1 MSKRRI
7 DKPDPVSMVLGPTAP
22 GPFALLGLPTEDLTI
37 QRVLGALHVR
47 LEQVNASPHAATP
60 AAEDVRLALHAAAA
74 QLCDPA
80 VRRLLLGTW
89 SAASLE
95 TVVDEP
101 LVDVAMAIERDLH
114 IAVGLSGGWN
124 AAAMQRLALACESRG
139 VGLDELGRVLAT
151 IGSKRP
157 LEARGRG
164 QGRGRAASD
173 IEPSRTVASNPIPR
187 ELLLLL
193 AGGVSVVVLLVVGIV
208 MITGPKRGAAT
219 AREVV
224 EVLEGGVREA
234 PPLVMEERKQ
244 VPAAAPAPELSIG
257 GARSIERELIAMSEA
272 VAQTAG
278 EPAEIRE
285 RFESAYTAF
294 TADWH
299 LLRRDEVTAILSA
312 MIDLAFAGSQRQ
324 RESELVPILVEPL
337 RGVPR
342 DRREVRSLV
351 AAGATI
357 ARLLQERDLPRVM
370 RQQLEAAL
378 RSNDATTGLGPVLR
392 FEAATEQIVLPLAS
406 ALAAGP
412 SWQSTGAW
420 KGYLDARDAA
430 LGDRVRAKDAATLA
444 ALQGLMRR
452 KDDAPDAGGED
463 AVALVAG
470 ALTWTKSPE
479 LRSAV
484 LGWIDDAAVPT
495 ARLAAVMRAM
505 VKSSVRGVDSTMT
518 LAATATAEQRQ
529 ELRPLV
535 EAALRDDARGPGVES
550 VQAWATAADG
560 LLAQK
565 ATRPEQMVDLAAR
578 LSELVAA
585 RVAQIDGQDDVA
597 STLIASA
604 AGATALPAPG
614 STTELPSVR
623 PNSRA
628 IEYLALGP
636 SQAARSE
643 FWKKAA
649 VQPVGLDL
657 LLARAAI
664 EEAARGSP
672 ATVRD
677 AARDY
682 VRARASDD
690 AIVLAALDLLFA
702 IPESPENMLWL
713 SDVAGKKISW
723 RGKGVSRESAHLAL
737 LDAAAAKFASPPD
750 AAAINAAAERLSN
763 AWLTRGGETR
773 GEDAVPPTEAA
784 RRLATRMLALQRD
797 THGAEAGARRR
808 LDARLSIARGP
819 VQECVWWQAAIVE
832 MLAADV
838 LKRSPATRVREAMEQ
853 WNTQRRRAS
862 SSYEQ
867 LLEGERAA
875 VWLLRAEIEM
885 TPATGGGA

>member
-1 MSKRRI
+1 MSNRRF
-7 DKPDPVSMVLGPTAP
+7 DKPDPVSTVLGATAP
-22 GPFALLGLPTEDLTI
+22 GPFALLGLPTEDVTI
-37 QRVLGALHVR
+37 PRVLGALHVR

-89 SAASLE
+89 SAAGPE

-101 LVDVAMAIERDLH
+101 LVDVALAIERDLH

-139 VGLDELGRVLAT
+139 VSLDELGTVLAT

-157 LEARGRG
+157 PETGNRVQSPPG
-164 QGRGRAASD
+164 AASG
-173 IEPSRTVASNPIPR
+173 IVPSREGASNPIPR
-187 ELLLLL
+187 ELLLFL
-193 AGGVSVVVLLVVGIV
+193 AGGVAVVVLLVVGIV
-208 MITGPKRGAAT
+208 MITGPKRGSAT
-219 AREVV
+219 SREVV

-234 PPLVMEERKQ
+234 SPLVMDEKK
-244 VPAAAPAPELSIG
+244 PAAVAAPAPELSIG
-257 GARSIERELIAMSEA
+257 GARSIERELAGLAEA
-272 VAQTAG
+272 VAQTSG

-285 RFESAYTAF
+285 RFELAYKSF
-294 TADWH
+294 IADWH

-312 MIDLAFAGSQRQ
+312 MIDVAFATSQRQ

-337 RGVPR
+337 RNLPR

-357 ARLLQERDLPRVM
+357 ARLLQERDLPRGM

-378 RSNDATTGLGPVLR
+378 RSNDATSSLGPVLR

-412 SWQSTGAW
+412 SWQSAGVW
-420 KGYLDARDAA
+420 KGFLDARDAA
-430 LGDRVRAKDAATLA
+430 LGDRARAKDAATLV
-444 ALQGLMRR
+444 ALHGLMRR
-452 KDDAPDAGGED
+452 KSDAADAGGED
-463 AVALVAG
+463 AAALVAG

-495 ARLAAVMRAM
+495 ARLAALMRAM
-505 VKSSVRGVDSTMT
+505 VKSSVQGVDSTMA
-518 LAATATAEQRQ
+518 LAPTATAEQRQ
-529 ELRPLV
+529 ELRSLV
-535 EAALRDDARGPGVES
+535 EAALRDDSRGPGAES

-565 ATRPEQMVDLAAR
+565 ATRPEQVIDLAAR

-585 RVAQIDGQDDVA
+585 RLAQIDGQDDVA

-604 AGATALPAPG
+604 AAATVLPAPR
-614 STTELPSVR
+614 STPELPSVR

-628 IEYLALGP
+628 IEYLGLGP

-643 FWKKAA
+643 FWKKATA
-649 VQPVGLDL
+649 QPIGLDL
-657 LLARAAI
+657 LLARTAI

-672 ATVRD
+672 ASVRD
-677 AARDY
+677 AARDF

-690 AIVLAALDLLFA
+690 AIVLAALELVFA
-702 IPESPENMLWL
+702 IPESPENLLWL
-713 SDVAGKKISW
+713 GDVAGRKIAW
-723 RGKGVSRESAHLAL
+723 RGKGVSRDSAHLAM
-737 LDAAAAKFASPPD
+737 LDAAAARFASRPD
-750 AAAINAAAERLSN
+750 EAAINAAAERLSI

-797 THGAEAGARRR
+797 SHGAEVGARRR
-808 LDARLSIARGP
+808 LDGRLAIARGT

-838 LKRSPATRVREAMEQ
+838 QKRSPATRVGEALER

-862 SSYEQ
+862 SSFEQ
-867 LLEGERAA
+867 LFEGERAA
-875 VWLLRAEIEM
+875 VGLLRAEIDM
-885 TPATGGGA
+885 KTSTGGGA

>member
-1 MSKRRI
+1 M
-7 DKPDPVSMVLGPTAP
+7 DKPDPISTVLGATAP
-22 GPFALLGLPTEDLTI
+22 GPFALLGLPAEDVTI
-37 QRVLGALHVR
+37 QRVLGALHLR

-89 SAASLE
+89 SAASLG
-95 TVVDEP
+95 TVMDEP
-101 LVDVAMAIERDLH
+101 LADAALAIEADLH

-139 VGLDELGRVLAT
+139 VGLDELGTVLAT

-157 LEARGRG
+157 PEARCRA
-164 QGRGRAASD
+164 RWLAHAASG
-173 IEPSRTVASNPIPR
+173 IEPSRAVGSNPIPR

-193 AGGVSVVVLLVVGIV
+193 AGGVAVVVLLVVGIV
-208 MITGPKRGAAT
+208 MITGPRRGSAT

-234 PPLVMEERKQ
+234 SPLVMEEKKP
-244 VPAAAPAPELSIG
+244 VTVAAPAPELSVG
-257 GARSIERELIAMSEA
+257 GARAIERELAALSEA
-272 VAQTAG
+272 VAQTTG

-285 RFESAYTAF
+285 RFESAYKSF
-294 TADWH
+294 TTDWH

-312 MIDLAFAGSQRQ
+312 MIDLAFAASQRQ
-324 RESELVPILVEPL
+324 RESELVPILMEPL
-337 RGVPR
+337 RSVPR

-357 ARLLQERDLPRVM
+357 ARLMQERDLPRGM

-378 RSNDATTGLGPVLR
+378 RANVVTSGLGPVLR
-392 FEAATEQIVLPLAS
+392 FETATEQIVLPLAA

-412 SWQSTGAW
+412 SWQSTGVW
-420 KGYLDARDAA
+420 RGFVDARDAA
-430 LGDRVRAKDAATLA
+430 LGDRARTKDAATLV
-444 ALQGLMRR
+444 ALQGLMRQ
-452 KDDAPDAGGED
+452 KADDADASGED

-484 LGWIDDAAVPT
+484 LGWIDDTAVPP
-495 ARLAAVMRAM
+495 ARLATLMRAM
-505 VKSSVRGVDSTMT
+505 IKSSMRGVDSTMT
-518 LAATATAEQRQ
+518 LAPTASAEQRQ

-535 EAALRDDARGPGVES
+535 EAALRDDSRGPGAEA

-565 ATRPEQMVDLAAR
+565 PTRPEQVVDLAAR

-585 RVAQIDGQDDVA
+585 RAAQIEGQDDIA

-614 STTELPSVR
+614 STQELPSVR

-649 VQPVGLDL
+649 VQPIGLDL
-657 LLARAAI
+657 LLARTAI

-677 AARDY
+677 AARDC
-682 VRARASDD
+682 VRARANDD
-690 AIVLAALDLLFA
+690 AIVLAALELIFS
-702 IPESPENMLWL
+702 IPESAKNMQWL
-713 SDVAGKKISW
+713 GDVAGRKIAW
-723 RGKGVSRESAHLAL
+723 RGKGASRESAHLAM
-737 LDAAAAKFASPPD
+737 LDAAAARFASRPD
-750 AAAINAAAERLSN
+750 EAAINAAADRLSK
-763 AWLTRGGETR
+763 AWLSRGGETR
-773 GEDAVPPTEAA
+773 GADAVPPTEAA

-797 THGAEAGARRR
+797 SRGAEVGARRR
-808 LDARLSIARGP
+808 LEARLAITRGP
-819 VQECVWWQAAIVE
+819 VQECVWWQAVIVE
-832 MLAADV
+832 MIAADV

-875 VWLLRAEIEM
+875 VGLLRAEIESA
-885 TPATGGGA
+885 PSTGGGA